1 MESYFRLCL
10 NRTGSDHIRE
20 KDGIWAALAW
30 LSVMDHT
37 GKSIEDILKQHW
49 ATYGRNYFTRY
60 DYEECSLEPCNEM
73 MDKLEKTITDP
84 AFIGKEYSSGGK
96 TYKTKIGDNF
106 SYVDPVDKSVSTKQ
120 VRIFFFAFSLNIIIF
135 CSVIGFAYCFRGW
148 QQNRHET

>member
-1 MESYFRLCL
+1 MESYFHLCL

-37 GKSIEDILKQHW
+37 GKGIEDILKQHW

-120 VRIFFFAFSLNIIIF
+120 VRMFFLH
-135 CSVIGFAYCFRGW
+135 SVRI
-148 QQNRHET
+148 

>member
-1 MESYFRLCL
+1 MLFSKSCFKFPSNILIGIWFVFRSFI
-10 NRTGSDHIRE
+10 NNSTGSDHIRE

-37 GKSIEDILKQHW
+37 GKSVEDILKQHW

-60 DYEECSLEPCNEM
+60 DYEECSLDPCNEM
-73 MDKLEKTITDP
+73 MTTLEKTITDP
-84 AFIGKEYSSGGK
+84 AFIGKEYLSGGK

-120 VRIFFFAFSLNIIIF
+120 VN
-135 CSVIGFAYCFRGW
+135 
-148 QQNRHET
+148 

>member
-1 MESYFRLCL
+1 MQISVFAEQCSQGIYFIWNWNNSCFNLL
-10 NRTGSDHIRE
+10 QIYRTGSDHIRE

-30 LSVMDHT
+30 LSVMEHT

-73 MDKLEKTITDP
+73 MDALEKTITDP
-84 AFIGKEYSSGGK
+84 SFIGKEYSSGGK

-120 VRIFFFAFSLNIIIF
+120 VRNN
-135 CSVIGFAYCFRGW
+135 SV
-148 QQNRHET
+148 